1 MNTHPDTPKNA
12 FTLFW
17 LGTGL
22 VILLILG
29 LAWSMTLG
37 SGKSTLITVY
47 KSSTCQ
53 CCTAWV
59 DHLLKNGFAV
69 TVETREDMNALK
81 RELGLPSGVASCHT
95 GVIGGYL
102 VEGHVPA
109 EDLRRLLQER
119 PAVQGIAVP
128 GMPVGS
134 PGMEVPGEKP
144 ERYEVVTFTRDGATR
159 VFATH

>member
-1 MNTHPDTPKNA
+1 MNMHPDTPKNP
-12 FTLFW
+12 FVLFW
-17 LGTGL
+17 LGTGT
-22 VILLILG
+22 VILLIIG

-37 SGKSTLITVY
+37 GGEATLITVY
-47 KSSTCQ
+47 KSPACQ

-69 TVETREDMNALK
+69 TVEKREDMNAVK
-81 RELGLPSGVASCHT
+81 RELGLPEGVASCHT

-109 EDLRRLLQER
+109 EDLHRLLRER

-128 GMPVGS
+128 GMPSGS

-144 ERYEVVTFTRDGATR
+144 EHYEVLTFNRDGTTR